1 MILFSITMFV
11 VCCAIVLW
19 ILLKKPSEDPSGPSN
34 WSNPKAP
41 SLGKLNDSSWLK
53 PSNSAWS
60 TPGDPLDQSPS
71 QLNRS
76 SGWLNSTGKSAWLP
90 KVLSAV
96 LRNTSVSTK
105 IVFNGQEFSSPDQMP
120 AEVRRVYDQTM
131 SGVLADANENGIP
144 DVFEGGGGK
153 SVFHVE
159 MKNLT
164 TEDPAEKLKK
174 LKEMKDSGLINDA
187 EYEAKKAEI
196 LSRM

>member
-1 MILFSITMFV
+1 MIIFSITMFV

-19 ILLKKPSEDPSGPSN
+19 ILLKKPSDDPSGPSN
-34 WSNPKAP
+34 WSNPKDP

-53 PSNSAWS
+53 PPDLSWS
-60 TPGDPLDQSPS
+60 RPADPPDQSPS
-71 QLNRS
+71 QLNSS

-96 LRNTSVSTK
+96 LGNTSVSTK

-120 AEVRRVYDQTM
+120 ADVRRVYDQTM
-131 SGVLADANENGIP
+131 RGVLADANENGIP
-144 DVFEGGGGK
+144 DVFESGGGK

>member
-1 MILFSITMFV
+1 MIIFSITMFV

-19 ILLKKPSEDPSGPSN
+19 ILLKKPSDDPSGASN
-34 WSNPKAP
+34 WSTPKDP

-53 PSNSAWS
+53 PLNSSWS
-60 TPGDPLDQSPS
+60 EPADQSPS
-71 QLNRS
+71 Q
-76 SGWLNSTGKSAWLP
+76 SAWLP
-90 KVLSAV
+90 KLFSAT
-96 LRNTSVSTK
+96 LGNTNVPTK
-105 IVFNGQEFSSPDQMP
+105 IVFNGQEFSGPDQMP

-131 SGVLADANENGIP
+131 NGVLADANENGIP
-144 DVFEGGGGK
+144 DVFEGGGSKG
-153 SVFHVE
+153 VFHVE